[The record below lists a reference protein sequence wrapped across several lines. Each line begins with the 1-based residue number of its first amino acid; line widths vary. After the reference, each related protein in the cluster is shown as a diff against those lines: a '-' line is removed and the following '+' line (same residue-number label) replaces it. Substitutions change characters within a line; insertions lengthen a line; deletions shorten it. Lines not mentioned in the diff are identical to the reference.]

1 VIAYSS
7 LANAGLNESATAP
20 PLDGAAPVP
29 PVPARAAGGFRRL
42 TDVIVDMG
50 FATREQVDEVL
61 PAAREAG
68 LSAEQCLVD
77 RGVITAEQRGL
88 AIAERLGLEF
98 VNLSS
103 HQIDLAA
110 VNLLA
115 PDIAKRLEL
124 VPIGR
129 DDGRTLVVAM
139 ADPTNVVAIDDVEIH
154 TGFGVR
160 AVVATPED
168 IEAVLANATRLDSS
182 VTQVIEQDA
191 EEAPSEELGIS
202 DRAELQEAASETPV
216 VKLVNQLLSQAVA
229 QGASDIHFDAGASE
243 MRVRLRVDG
252 VLVEVARVPAR
263 MVPALISRMKI
274 MCELDISERR
284 LPQDGRLGLT
294 VDGAPID
301 IRAVTIPTV
310 HGESVVM
317 RLLDRSAA
325 LIDLDRLG
333 LESSARTRLDEAI
346 GLAHGSVLV
355 TGPTGSGKSTT
366 LYAIINQLNAPDRNI
381 VTIEDPVEYQ
391 LDGIT
396 QMPVNV
402 RQGLTFAAG
411 LRSMMRADP
420 DIIMVGEIRD
430 HETAQISIEAALTGH
445 LLFSTLHTNDA
456 PSAITRLVEMGIE
469 PFLVASSIRCVIAQR
484 LTRTLCT
491 SCRRPVTLRAD
502 ALRHAGFECEH
513 DIEAFEAGGC
523 ARCAGSGYRGR
534 AGIYEIMPISPAI
547 RQHALD
553 RAASDTIALTAR
565 NEGMRNLR
573 DDALR
578 KVREGLTAI
587 DEVVRVLGT

>member
-1 VIAYSS
+1 VITDSPLS
-7 LANAGLNESATAP
+7 QAGLEGPVISPQAP
-20 PLDGAAPVP
+20 P
-29 PVPARAAGGFRRL
+29 ARVAGGFRRL

-50 FATREQVDEVL
+50 FATLVQIEEIL

-68 LSAEQCLVD
+68 VSAEQLMVD
-77 RGVITAEQRGL
+77 RGLITAEQRGL

-98 VNLSS
+98 VDLSS
-103 HQIDLAA
+103 QRIDLAA
-110 VNLLA
+110 VNLLSG
-115 PDIAKRLEL
+115 DIAKRLDV

-129 DDGRTLVVAM
+129 EDGHTLVVAM

-168 IEAVLANATRLDSS
+168 IHAVLANATRLDGAVS
-182 VTQVIEQDA
+182 QVIEQDA
-191 EEAPSEELGIS
+191 ADAASEELGIS

-263 MVPALISRMKI
+263 MVPALVSRMKI

-294 VDGAPID
+294 VAGRPID

-333 LESSARTRLDEAI
+333 LETSARARLDEAI

-396 QMPVNV
+396 QMPINV

-502 ALRHAGFECEH
+502 ALRHAGFDCEH

-523 ARCAGSGYRGR
+523 ARCGGTGYRGR

-553 RAASDTIALTAR
+553 RAASDTIAATAR
-565 NEGMRNLR
+565 DEGMHSLR

-578 KVREGLTAI
+578 KVREGLTAVE
-587 DEVVRVLGT
+587 EVVRVLGT